1 MKRTASI
8 TDIFRPLAE
17 VQTQVKLTNALQ
29 VADILEWILGQVGEA
44 EVWQTS
50 FSISEEFLRRLFF
63 IQKKH
68 RVTAFHLVLDYKAT
82 QKTINLWTF
91 IRQVMK
97 DTFLSTNHS
106 KVLLVKASAGTV
118 VAVVT
123 SQNLTRGNRSE
134 SYMVTTDPSVF
145 AQFEEDLQDLIRN
158 HSVPFA
164 DIYSHAETKPDAK
177 PSDEKIVS

>member
-8 TDIFRPLAE
+8 SDIFRPLAE
-17 VQTQVKLTNALQ
+17 VQTQVKLTSVLQ
-29 VADILEWILGQVGEA
+29 VADVLEWILAQVGEA

-97 DTFLSTNHS
+97 DTFLSANHS
-106 KVLLVKASAGTV
+106 KVLLVKASSGMV

-134 SYMVTTDPSVF
+134 SYMVTTDPTVF
-145 AQFEEDLQDLIRN
+145 ARFEEDVQDLIRN
-158 HSVPFA
+158 HAVPFA
-164 DIYSHAETKPDAK
+164 DIYAHAGGAPDGGAAENDIE
-177 PSDEKIVS
+177 P